1 MPRYPGRGM
10 LALAAAVVAPLAV
23 AAALIPFRDSLSAA
37 NAALVL
43 VVVVV
48 AVAAIGN
55 RLAGALAA
63 LSAAAWFDLFLTEP
77 YGRFT
82 ITTSADITTA
92 ALLLVVGLA
101 VSQIAARAR
110 RLHLVTITDADH
122 LAHIQRTAAL
132 VQSGAQSRAVVS
144 EVRTQLV
151 DLLHLQGCRF
161 EYGTLLGHPARLERD
176 GSITQGRVRR
186 NLLRDELP
194 DEEIE
199 LRASAGGRFYGR
211 FMLQPTQGAVVPL
224 QARLVAVTL
233 ADQTAAALDAARPD
247 ETSGPA

>member
-122 LAHIQRTAAL
+122 LAHIQHTAAL

-211 FMLQPTQGAVVPL
+211 FMLQPTHGAVVPL